1 MKVAM
6 KLSELPK
13 ISAYAKNTKRR
24 GKGVGS
30 GQGKT
35 AGRGHKGGKARA
47 GYSPAPC
54 CCGIP
59 FYRHLPVRGFSNAK
73 FQEQYSIV
81 SLQALESLQLDTVD
95 KSHMQERGLIRNGVS
110 LVKVL
115 GGGAL
120 LRPMTIIADK
130 FSRSALTEIEH
141 SGGRA
146 IYSSKSSGDAND

>member
-1 MKVAM
+1 M

-13 ISAYAKNTKRR
+13 LSAYSKATKRR

-59 FYRHLPVRGFSNAK
+59 FYRHFPMRGFSNFK
-73 FQEQYSIV
+73 FRVKYVPVNLADIAGEGV
-81 SLQALESLQLDTVD
+81 ESVD
-95 KSHMQERGLIRNGVS
+95 KNFLHANGYIRS
-110 LVKVL
+110 IDTPVKIL
-115 GGGAL
+115 GTGEFSG
-120 LRPMTIIADK
+120 PITIIADK
-130 FSRSALTEIEH
+130 FSASARASIEK
-141 SGGRA
+141 SGGQA
-146 IYSSKSSGDAND
+146 VEFAVEADSK

>member
-1 MKVAM
+1 M

-13 ISAYAKNTKRR
+13 LSAYSKATKRR

-59 FYRHLPVRGFSNAK
+59 FYRHFPMRGFSNFKFKAK
-73 FQEQYSIV
+73 YVAVNLADIV
-81 SLQALESLQLDTVD
+81 NEGVESVD
-95 KSHMQERGLIRNGVS
+95 KNFLHANGYIRS
-110 LVKVL
+110 IDTQVKIL
-115 GGGAL
+115 GMGKFD
-120 LRPMTIIADK
+120 RPVTIIADK
-130 FSRSALTEIEH
+130 FSASARASIEK
-141 SGGRA
+141 SGGQA
-146 IYSSKSSGDAND
+146 VEFALEADSK